1 MCRSAPP
8 NLYDNTMKLHMQT
21 FAISSLFA
29 ALTMLSACDKDGS
42 TLGQKVDNA
51 VASTERAAS
60 AAKAEIKE
68 VASDAKVSAS
78 GASGTI
84 STSTRDGVI
93 TTKVNAE
100 LVKDTDLSAMKI
112 NVDTADGHVILNG
125 SAPSQIARDRASS
138 LARGVDGVKDVDNR
152 LAIEVKR

>member
-1 MCRSAPP
+1 
-8 NLYDNTMKLHMQT
+8 MKHHTQT

-29 ALTMLSACDKDGS
+29 VLTLLSACDKDGS
-42 TLGQKVDNA
+42 SLGQKVDKA
-51 VASTERAAS
+51 VAATERAAS
-60 AAKAEIKE
+60 AAKADIKE
-68 VASDAKVSAS
+68 VAGDAKGAAS
-78 GASGTI
+78 GASGTM

-100 LVKDTDLSAMKI
+100 LVKDADLSAMKI
-112 NVDTADGHVILNG
+112 NVDTADGHVVLNG
-125 SAPSQIARDRASS
+125 SAPSQPARDRASS